1 MLLDVLL
8 FYCLTTLKEFTMLK
22 NKKTY
27 YQLIL
32 DKSGSMHDCVNTAIN
47 GFNEQMQMIRSL
59 KKKYPKQEFVVSL
72 TTFNQEVHFD
82 INQENP
88 DNIKELTTSN
98 NFHDYKKNENRI
110 NYLPNGMTALYDA
123 IGMSVNNILK
133 FANEEINNDQAT
145 VVVVIITDGHENAS
159 IKYTYRQIQSMI
171 KELELSDNWTFSYL
185 SNTPDAVDYAMGM
198 NIKKENAIRYKKATM
213 KEDYDD
219 IKLSMKSYFDSKEN
233 NIKKKEFIKSRRK

>member
-1 MLLDVLL
+1 
-8 FYCLTTLKEFTMLK
+8 MLK

-32 DKSGSMHDCVNTAIN
+32 DKSGSMHDCVDTTIN

-110 NYLPNGMTALYDA
+110 SYLPNGMTALYDA
-123 IGMSVNNILK
+123 IGMSVNNILNLAK
-133 FANEEINNDQAT
+133 EEITNDLAS
-145 VVVVIITDGHENAS
+145 VVVVIISDGHENAS
-159 IKYTYRQIQSMI
+159 TKYSYDQIQSMI
-171 KELELSDNWTFSYL
+171 KELELSENWTFSYL
-185 SNTPDAVDYAMGM
+185 SNTPDAVDYAMRI
-198 NIKKENAIRYKKATM
+198 NIKKENAIRYSKSSLNH
-213 KEDYDD
+213 DYED
-219 IKLSMKSYFDSKEN
+219 IKFSMAHYCDSKEN
-233 NIKKKEFIKSRRK
+233 NIKTKTFLKSRRK

>member
-1 MLLDVLL
+1 
-8 FYCLTTLKEFTMLK
+8 MLK

-32 DKSGSMHDCVNTAIN
+32 DKSGSMHDCVDTTIN

-59 KKKYPKQEFVVSL
+59 KNKYPQQEFVVSL
-72 TTFNQEVHFD
+72 TTFNQEVNFD
-82 INQENP
+82 INQEDP
-88 DNIKELTTSN
+88 DNIKELTSN
-98 NFHDYKKNENRI
+98 ANFQDYEKDNNLI
-110 NYLPNGMTALYDA
+110 NYWPDGMTALYDA

-171 KELELSDNWTFSYL
+171 KDFDLLDNWTFSYL

-198 NIKKENAIRYKKATM
+198 NIKKENAIRYSKATM

-219 IKLSMKSYFDSKEN
+219 IKLSMKSYFNSK
-233 NIKKKEFIKSRRK
+233 

>member
-1 MLLDVLL
+1 MHLDVLL
-8 FYCLTTLKEFTMLK
+8 LYCLTTLKEFTMLK

-32 DKSGSMHDCVNTAIN
+32 DKSGSMHDCVNTTIN

-59 KKKYPKQEFVVSL
+59 KKKHPKQEFVVSL

-82 INQENP
+82 INQEDP
-88 DNIKELTTSN
+88 DTIKELTSNN
-98 NFHDYKKNENRI
+98 NFHDYKKDENLI
-110 NYLPNGMTALYDA
+110 SYLPNGMTALYDA

-133 FANEEINNDQAT
+133 LANDEINNDQAT

-159 IKYTYRQIQSMI
+159 VKHSYDQIQSMI

-185 SNTPDAVDYAMGM
+185 SNTPDAVDYAMRM
-198 NIKKENAIRYKKATM
+198 NIKRENAIKYSKNTM

-219 IKLSMKSYFDSKEN
+219 IKLSMESYFDSKAN
-233 NIKKKEFIKSRRK
+233 NIKKKDFIKSRRK

>member
-1 MLLDVLL
+1 MGVLL
-8 FYCLTTLKEFTMLK
+8 LYCVTIKQSTMLK

-27 YQLIL
+27 YQIIL
-32 DKSGSMHDCVNTAIN
+32 DKSGSMHDCINTTIN

-59 KKKYPKQEFVVSL
+59 KKKYPEQEFVVSL
-72 TTFNQEVHFD
+72 TTFNQGVHFD
-82 INQENP
+82 INQEDPN
-88 DNIKELTTSN
+88 NTKELTAIN
-98 NFHDYKKNENRI
+98 NLYNYKKDENLI
-110 NYLPNGMTALYDA
+110 SYLPNGMTALYDA

-159 IKYTYRQIQSMI
+159 VKYTYRQIQSMI

-185 SNTPDAVDYAMGM
+185 SNTPDAIDYAMGM
-198 NIKKENAIRYKKATM
+198 NIKKENAIRYRKATM

-219 IKLSMKSYFDSKEN
+219 IKISMVSYFDSKEN
-233 NIKKKEFIKSRRK
+233 NIKKKKFIKSRRK

>member
-1 MLLDVLL
+1 
-8 FYCLTTLKEFTMLK
+8 MLK

-32 DKSGSMHDCVNTAIN
+32 DKSGSMHDCINTTIN

-88 DNIKELTTSN
+88 DNIKELTSNN
-98 NFHDYKKNENRI
+98 NFHDNKKNENRI

-123 IGMSVNNILK
+123 IGMSVNNILNLAK
-133 FANEEINNDQAT
+133 EEITNDLAS
-145 VVVVIITDGHENAS
+145 VVVVIISDGHENAS
-159 IKYTYRQIQSMI
+159 TKYSYDQIQSMI
-171 KELELSDNWTFSYL
+171 KELELSENWTFSYL
-185 SNTPDAVDYAMGM
+185 SNTPDAVDYAMRI
-198 NIKKENAIRYKKATM
+198 NIKKENAIRYSKSSLNH
-213 KEDYDD
+213 DYED
-219 IKLSMKSYFDSKEN
+219 IKFSMAHYCDSKEN
-233 NIKKKEFIKSRRK
+233 NIKTKTFLKSRRK